1 MAATSRRAVI
11 SGIGTLNA
19 LGQNAASVWDGFL
32 QGRSGIRAIR
42 NFDASGLPVR
52 IAGEVPDFDAR
63 NFVEKKDRRSLK
75 VMARTIEL
83 AVACAQLALNDGAVD
98 KTKLDRTRFGVEF
111 GSGLIAMELPEVADA
126 SAVSS
131 NGQVGQADLRKW
143 GSEGLPTVEPLWMLK
158 YLPNMLACH
167 VSILHDA
174 QGPNNTITES
184 DVASLLALGEAYRI
198 LERDGADFFLVGGA
212 ESKINPLSMVRQCL
226 FEPLSRRNDEP
237 EKACRPFDRRR
248 DGLVLGEGGTVLVF
262 EDLEHARKRGARIYA
277 EVVGFG
283 ASFDADRSGRGLAR
297 AVRAALHEAGIGPE
311 GVDHVNAH
319 GLGSVDSD
327 AWEARGLAEVFGA
340 CSSPVPVFA
349 AKSAIGNLGSGSG
362 IGELAVSVLALKHG
376 VLPGTLNHEEP
387 DPRCPVSVHV
397 GAARPVT
404 KPYAVKVGFTQ
415 MGQCAAVVV
424 RRWE

>member
-1 MAATSRRAVI
+1 MAASSRRAVI

-19 LGQNAASVWDGFL
+19 LGQNPASVWDGFL

-63 NFVEKKDRRSLK
+63 TFVEKKDRKSLR

-83 AVACAQLALNDGAVD
+83 AVSAAQLALSDGAVD
-98 KTKLDRTRFGVEF
+98 KSKLDRTRFGVEF
-111 GSGLIAMELPEVADA
+111 GSGLIAMELPEVGDA
-126 SAVSS
+126 SVVST
-131 NGQVGQADLRKW
+131 NGQVGQADLLKW
-143 GSEGLPTVEPLWMLK
+143 GTEGIPTIEPLWMLK

-212 ESKINPLSMVRQCL
+212 ESKVNPLSLVRQCL

-248 DGLVLGEGGTVLVF
+248 DGLVLGEGGTVLVV
-262 EDLEHARKRGARIYA
+262 EDLEHARKRGARIYG

-283 ASFDADRSGRGLAR
+283 ASFDVNRSGRGVAR
-297 AVRAALHEAGIGPE
+297 AIQAALNEAGIGPGE
-311 GVDHVNAH
+311 IDHINAH
-319 GLGSVDSD
+319 GLGSVESD
-327 AWEARGLAEVFGA
+327 AWEARGLVEVFGA
-340 CSSPVPVFA
+340 CSPPVPVFA
-349 AKSAIGNLGSGSG
+349 AKSAMGNIGAGGG
-362 IGELAVSVLALKHG
+362 IGELVVSLLALKHG
-376 VLPGTLNHEEP
+376 QLPGTLNHEEA
-387 DPRCPVSVHV
+387 DPACPVSVHV
-397 GAARPVT
+397 GAPRPVT
-404 KPYAVKVGFTQ
+404 KPHAVKIGFTQ

>member
-1 MAATSRRAVI
+1 MAASSRRTVI

-52 IAGEVPDFDAR
+52 IAGEIPDFRA
-63 NFVEKKDRRSLK
+63 KDLVAKEVRKSLK
-75 VMARTIEL
+75 MMARTIEL
-83 AVACAQLALNDGAVD
+83 AVCAAQLALTDGAVD
-98 KTKLDRTRFGVEF
+98 KSKLDRTRFGVEF

-126 SAVSS
+126 AAVST
-131 NGQVGQADLRKW
+131 NGQAGQVDLRKW
-143 GSEGLPTVEPLWMLK
+143 GSEGIPTVEPLWMLK

-184 DVASLLALGEAYRI
+184 DVASLLALGEASRI
-198 LERDGADFFLVGGA
+198 LERDAADFFLVGGA

-226 FEPLSRRNDEP
+226 FEPLSHRNDEP

-248 DGLVLGEGGTVLVF
+248 DGLVLGEGGTVLVV

-283 ASFDADRSGRGLAR
+283 ASFDVDRSGRGLAR
-297 AVRAALHEAGIGPE
+297 AVRVALQEAGIGPE
-311 GVDHVNAH
+311 EVDHVNAH

-327 AWEARGLAEVFGA
+327 AWEARGLAEVFGD
-340 CSSPVPVFA
+340 CSPAVPVFA
-349 AKSAIGNLGSGSG
+349 AKSAIGNL
-362 IGELAVSVLALKHG
+362 
-376 VLPGTLNHEEP
+376 
-387 DPRCPVSVHV
+387 
-397 GAARPVT
+397 
-404 KPYAVKVGFTQ
+404 
-415 MGQCAAVVV
+415 
-424 RRWE
+424 